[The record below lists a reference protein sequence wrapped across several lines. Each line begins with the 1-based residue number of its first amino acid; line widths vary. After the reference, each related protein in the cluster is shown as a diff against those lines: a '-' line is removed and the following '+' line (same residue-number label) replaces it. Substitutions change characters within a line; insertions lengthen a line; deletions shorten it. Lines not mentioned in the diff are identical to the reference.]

1 MFLHALLETNV
12 NLRIDEDVVDVQLA
26 LSDIGSGH
34 GVNGGLIERGISG
47 VAVLKELVG
56 VSKVEDDE
64 TLTIW
69 NFPSLSRF

>member
-34 GVNGGLIERGISG
+34 GVNSGLIERGISG

-64 TLTIW
+64 TLTIGSMI
-69 NFPSLSRF
+69 PI